1 MSGLDRNDRLHPK
14 GFAATMA
21 LLAGAR
27 KATRGLVGL
36 RAYLAFG
43 LVRVARHG
51 RLDVGHAHFDGH
63 VYGADWLLFANG
75 CFAEQR

>member
-14 GFAATMA
+14 RFAATMA

-27 KATRGLVGL
+27 KATRGLVGV
-36 RAYLAFG
+36 RADPTFG

-63 VYGADWLLFANG
+63 VYGSDWLLFANG